1 VYDIHSPRVPTVE
14 EMVGLLE
21 KALTVLPAA
30 NLWVN
35 PDCGL
40 KTRKWPET
48 EAALKNMVEA
58 AGRIRSLI
66 EQESYS

>member
-1 VYDIHSPRVPTVE
+1 VPTVE
-14 EMVGLLE
+14 EMTVLLE
-21 KALTVLPAA
+21 KALKVIPAR

-48 EAALKNMVEA
+48 EAALKNMITA
-58 AGRIRSLI
+58 ANLLR
-66 EQESYS
+66 ESVSVAQ